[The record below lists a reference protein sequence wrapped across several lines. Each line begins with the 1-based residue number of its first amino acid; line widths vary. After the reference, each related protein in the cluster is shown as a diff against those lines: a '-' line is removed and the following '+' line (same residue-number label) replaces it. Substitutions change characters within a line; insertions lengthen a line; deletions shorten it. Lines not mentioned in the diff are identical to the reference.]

1 MVLEPSPVT
10 HPENHDG
17 SVVFG
22 TKYGTAMLY
31 RIGAPVSQAIAPV
44 TYMWYPISQQNM
56 SMELDGSNESMK
68 VDIDF
73 CEKSDRMQDS
83 ALFRQLWVWIHA
95 SAFQEGEEF
104 SEIDPCLA
112 CNHASNAVI
121 HYEDLSEIV
130 TSKIDTHA
138 WMRIFGI
145 TFGFDNECYIEEV
158 TEEDPPSKSSKD
170 KKSNGPDSGK
180 VNLVFKITSRVPYK
194 TVLKAHSVVVL
205 KAESAADKAEWIN
218 KISSVIQAKGGQIRL
233 SSDGG
238 SNMRQSLS
246 VGSLDTMS

>member
-83 ALFRQLWVWIHA
+83 ALFRQLWVWKYA
-95 SAFQEGEEF
+95 SAFQEGY
-104 SEIDPCLA
+104 DNLKLA
-112 CNHASNAVI
+112 CQK
-121 HYEDLSEIV
+121 E
-130 TSKIDTHA
+130 
-138 WMRIFGI
+138 
-145 TFGFDNECYIEEV
+145 ECNIEEV

-170 KKSNGPDSGK
+170 KKSNGPYSGK

-194 TVLKAHSVVVL
+194 TVLKGKTSC
-205 KAESAADKAEWIN
+205 
-218 KISSVIQAKGGQIRL
+218 
-233 SSDGG
+233 
-238 SNMRQSLS
+238 
-246 VGSLDTMS
+246 